1 MKSLNYALVSSLCAL
16 VIGILLVTW
25 PDVAVSYLVITIG
38 VLFLIPGLVGL
49 FSYLALLNKS
59 KADAPRPVF
68 PIVALGSTLFGVWLI
83 IMPSFFV
90 GVLMYVLGILLV
102 LGGISQLA
110 NLIAARS
117 FMPVPFGV
125 YIVPVLILAAGITV
139 LFNPFATAEIPF
151 IVLGISSIVYAL
163 MDMVRLLRFRL
174 FQTSAPFPGCAF
186 LLCLRGSCRVKIH
199 LTCYDL
205 KEGSLAIIFPGVF
218 FQIQEQSKDCRFIFV
233 GFSKKLIE
241 GAKLFSYTVE
251 YTPYIFERPVIEMKK
266 DVYEL
271 FRDSI
276 RLLIRRQKIKEEMS
290 GMQISLIYTQLLL
303 SLGSVYK
310 KRGEEE
316 DSPRYNRNQ
325 EIVKELVRII
335 VQYYKTERNVS
346 FYAEKLHLS
355 PQHLSTTVKKVT
367 GKTLTDILSSFII
380 RDAQA
385 KLRSTDMTVQE
396 IAYSL
401 NFSDISFF
409 GKYFKRYTGMSPKQY
424 RNM

>member
-1 MKSLNYALVSSLCAL
+1 MKRFDKLD
-16 VIGILLVTW
+16 LLPEGQDMV
-25 PDVAVSYLVITIG
+25 
-38 VLFLIPGLVGL
+38 
-49 FSYLALLNKS
+49 
-59 KADAPRPVF
+59 
-68 PIVALGSTLFGVWLI
+68 
-83 IMPSFFV
+83 
-90 GVLMYVLGILLV
+90 
-102 LGGISQLA
+102 
-110 NLIAARS
+110 
-117 FMPVPFGV
+117 
-125 YIVPVLILAAGITV
+125 AGI
-139 LFNPFATAEIPF
+139 
-151 IVLGISSIVYAL
+151 
-163 MDMVRLLRFRL
+163 DMTNGFGRL
-174 FQTSAPFPGCAF
+174 FQVSAPSPGCIF
-186 LLCLRGSCRVKIH
+186 LLCMRGSCRVKIH
-199 LTCYDL
+199 LTHYDL
-205 KEGSLAIIFPGVF
+205 KQGSLAIVFPGVF
-218 FQIQEQSKDCRFIFV
+218 FQLLEQSKDCRFIFV

-251 YTPYIFERPVIEMKK
+251 YTPYILERPVIEMRKET
-266 DVYEL
+266 YEL

-276 RLLIRRQKIKEEMS
+276 RLLIRRQKIKEEM
-290 GMQISLIYTQLLL
+290 GEMQISLIYTQLLL
-303 SLGSVYK
+303 SLGGVYK
-310 KRGEEE
+310 KRGDD

-325 EIVKELVRII
+325 EIVLRII

>member
-1 MKSLNYALVSSLCAL
+1 MKRFDRLD
-16 VIGILLVTW
+16 LLPEGQDMV
-25 PDVAVSYLVITIG
+25 
-38 VLFLIPGLVGL
+38 
-49 FSYLALLNKS
+49 
-59 KADAPRPVF
+59 
-68 PIVALGSTLFGVWLI
+68 
-83 IMPSFFV
+83 
-90 GVLMYVLGILLV
+90 
-102 LGGISQLA
+102 
-110 NLIAARS
+110 
-117 FMPVPFGV
+117 
-125 YIVPVLILAAGITV
+125 AGI
-139 LFNPFATAEIPF
+139 
-151 IVLGISSIVYAL
+151 
-163 MDMVRLLRFRL
+163 DMTGGFYRL

-325 EIVKELVRII
+325 EIVKVLLCNII
-335 VQYYKTERNVS
+335 KRNAMCL
-346 FYAEKLHLS
+346 FM
-355 PQHLSTTVKKVT
+355 P
-367 GKTLTDILSSFII
+367 
-380 RDAQA
+380 
-385 KLRSTDMTVQE
+385 RSC
-396 IAYSL
+396 IFRHS
-401 NFSDISFF
+401 I
-409 GKYFKRYTGMSPKQY
+409 
-424 RNM
+424 

>member
-1 MKSLNYALVSSLCAL
+1 MKRFDKLD
-16 VIGILLVTW
+16 LLPEGQDMV
-25 PDVAVSYLVITIG
+25 
-38 VLFLIPGLVGL
+38 
-49 FSYLALLNKS
+49 
-59 KADAPRPVF
+59 
-68 PIVALGSTLFGVWLI
+68 
-83 IMPSFFV
+83 
-90 GVLMYVLGILLV
+90 
-102 LGGISQLA
+102 
-110 NLIAARS
+110 
-117 FMPVPFGV
+117 
-125 YIVPVLILAAGITV
+125 AGI
-139 LFNPFATAEIPF
+139 
-151 IVLGISSIVYAL
+151 
-163 MDMVRLLRFRL
+163 DMINGFGRL
-174 FQTSAPFPGCAF
+174 FQVSAPSPGCIF
-186 LLCLRGSCRVKIH
+186 LLCMRGSCRVKIH
-199 LTCYDL
+199 LTHYDL
-205 KEGSLAIIFPGVF
+205 KQGSLAIVFPGVF
-218 FQIQEQSKDCRFIFV
+218 FQLLEQSKDCRFIFV

-251 YTPYIFERPVIEMKK
+251 YTPYILERPVIEMRKET
-266 DVYEL
+266 YEL

-276 RLLIRRQKIKEEMS
+276 RLLIRRQKIKEEM
-290 GMQISLIYTQLLL
+290 GEMQISLIYTQLLL
-303 SLGSVYK
+303 SLGGVYK
-310 KRGEEE
+310 KRGDD

-325 EIVKELVRII
+325 EIVKELLRII

>member
-1 MKSLNYALVSSLCAL
+1 MKRFDKLD
-16 VIGILLVTW
+16 LLPEGQDMV
-25 PDVAVSYLVITIG
+25 
-38 VLFLIPGLVGL
+38 
-49 FSYLALLNKS
+49 
-59 KADAPRPVF
+59 
-68 PIVALGSTLFGVWLI
+68 
-83 IMPSFFV
+83 
-90 GVLMYVLGILLV
+90 
-102 LGGISQLA
+102 
-110 NLIAARS
+110 
-117 FMPVPFGV
+117 
-125 YIVPVLILAAGITV
+125 AGI
-139 LFNPFATAEIPF
+139 
-151 IVLGISSIVYAL
+151 
-163 MDMVRLLRFRL
+163 DMINGFGRL
-174 FQTSAPFPGCAF
+174 FQVSAPSPGCIF
-186 LLCLRGSCRVKIH
+186 LLCMRGSCRVKIH
-199 LTCYDL
+199 LTHYDL
-205 KEGSLAIIFPGVF
+205 KQGSLAIVFPGVF
-218 FQIQEQSKDCRFIFV
+218 FQLLEQSKDCRFIFV

-251 YTPYIFERPVIEMKK
+251 YTPYILERPVIEMRKET
-266 DVYEL
+266 YEL

-276 RLLIRRQKIKEEMS
+276 RLLIRRQKIKEEM
-290 GMQISLIYTQLLL
+290 GEMQISLIYTQLLD
-303 SLGSVYK
+303 
-310 KRGEEE
+310 

-325 EIVKELVRII
+325 EIVKELLRII

>member
-1 MKSLNYALVSSLCAL
+1 M
-16 VIGILLVTW
+16 
-25 PDVAVSYLVITIG
+25 
-38 VLFLIPGLVGL
+38 
-49 FSYLALLNKS
+49 
-59 KADAPRPVF
+59 
-68 PIVALGSTLFGVWLI
+68 
-83 IMPSFFV
+83 
-90 GVLMYVLGILLV
+90 
-102 LGGISQLA
+102 
-110 NLIAARS
+110 
-117 FMPVPFGV
+117 
-125 YIVPVLILAAGITV
+125 
-139 LFNPFATAEIPF
+139 
-151 IVLGISSIVYAL
+151 
-163 MDMVRLLRFRL
+163 
-174 FQTSAPFPGCAF
+174 
-186 LLCLRGSCRVKIH
+186 RGSCRVKIH
-199 LTCYDL
+199 LTHYDL
-205 KEGSLAIIFPGVF
+205 KQGSLAIVFPGVF
-218 FQIQEQSKDCRFIFV
+218 FQLLEQSKDCRFIFV

-251 YTPYIFERPVIEMKK
+251 YTPYILERPVIEMRKET
-266 DVYEL
+266 YEL

-276 RLLIRRQKIKEEMS
+276 CLLIRRQKIKEEM
-290 GMQISLIYTQLLL
+290 GEMQISLIYTQLLL
-303 SLGSVYK
+303 SLGGVYK
-310 KRGEEE
+310 KRGDD

-325 EIVKELVRII
+325 EIVKELLRII

>member
-1 MKSLNYALVSSLCAL
+1 
-16 VIGILLVTW
+16 
-25 PDVAVSYLVITIG
+25 
-38 VLFLIPGLVGL
+38 
-49 FSYLALLNKS
+49 
-59 KADAPRPVF
+59 
-68 PIVALGSTLFGVWLI
+68 
-83 IMPSFFV
+83 
-90 GVLMYVLGILLV
+90 
-102 LGGISQLA
+102 
-110 NLIAARS
+110 
-117 FMPVPFGV
+117 
-125 YIVPVLILAAGITV
+125 
-139 LFNPFATAEIPF
+139 
-151 IVLGISSIVYAL
+151 
-163 MDMVRLLRFRL
+163 
-174 FQTSAPFPGCAF
+174 
-186 LLCLRGSCRVKIH
+186 
-199 LTCYDL
+199 
-205 KEGSLAIIFPGVF
+205 
-218 FQIQEQSKDCRFIFV
+218 
-233 GFSKKLIE
+233 
-241 GAKLFSYTVE
+241 
-251 YTPYIFERPVIEMKK
+251 MKK

-401 NFSDISFF
+401 NFRIFPSSGNTSNVIRVCRPSSIGTCKNNKGRCICLRLPLLFLRTIF
-409 GKYFKRYTGMSPKQY
+409 YPNIGVIYCVSKYPPPTSQM
-424 RNM
+424 

>member
-1 MKSLNYALVSSLCAL
+1 MKRFDRLD
-16 VIGILLVTW
+16 LL
-25 PDVAVSYLVITIG
+25 PED
-38 VLFLIPGLVGL
+38 
-49 FSYLALLNKS
+49 
-59 KADAPRPVF
+59 
-68 PIVALGSTLFGVWLI
+68 
-83 IMPSFFV
+83 
-90 GVLMYVLGILLV
+90 
-102 LGGISQLA
+102 Q
-110 NLIAARS
+110 
-117 FMPVPFGV
+117 
-125 YIVPVLILAAGITV
+125 
-139 LFNPFATAEIPF
+139 
-151 IVLGISSIVYAL
+151 
-163 MDMVRLLRFRL
+163 DMVSGIDLTGGFYRL
-174 FQTSAPFPGCAF
+174 FQTSAPCPGFVF
-186 LLCLRGSCRVKIH
+186 LLCVRGGCRMKIH
-199 LTCYDL
+199 LTHYDL
-205 KEGSLAIIFPGVF
+205 KEGSLAIVFPGVF
-218 FQIQEQSKDCRFIFV
+218 LQIQEQSKDCRFVFV

-251 YTPYIFERPVIEMKK
+251 YTPYIFERPVIEMRT
-266 DVYEL
+266 DIYEL

-276 RLLIRRQKIKEEMS
+276 RLLVRRQKIKEVMS
-290 GMQISLIYTQLLL
+290 EMQIGLIYTQLLL
-303 SLGSVYK
+303 ALGGMYK
-310 KRGEEE
+310 KRGEEEE

-325 EIVKELVRII
+325 EIVKELVRIV

-346 FYAEKLHLS
+346 FYAGKLHLS

>member
-1 MKSLNYALVSSLCAL
+1 MKRFDRLD
-16 VIGILLVTW
+16 LLPEGKDMV
-25 PDVAVSYLVITIG
+25 
-38 VLFLIPGLVGL
+38 
-49 FSYLALLNKS
+49 
-59 KADAPRPVF
+59 
-68 PIVALGSTLFGVWLI
+68 
-83 IMPSFFV
+83 
-90 GVLMYVLGILLV
+90 
-102 LGGISQLA
+102 
-110 NLIAARS
+110 
-117 FMPVPFGV
+117 
-125 YIVPVLILAAGITV
+125 AGI
-139 LFNPFATAEIPF
+139 
-151 IVLGISSIVYAL
+151 
-163 MDMVRLLRFRL
+163 DMTYGFGRL
-174 FQTSAPFPGCAF
+174 FQVSAPSPGCIF
-186 LLCLRGSCRVKIH
+186 LLCMRGSCRVKIH
-199 LTCYDL
+199 LTHYDL
-205 KEGSLAIIFPGVF
+205 KQGSLAIVFPGVF
-218 FQIQEQSKDCRFIFV
+218 FQLLEQSKDCRFIFV

-251 YTPYIFERPVIEMKK
+251 YTPYILERPVIEMRKET
-266 DVYEL
+266 YEL

-303 SLGSVYK
+303 SLGGVYK
-310 KRGEEE
+310 KRGDD

-325 EIVKELVRII
+325 EIVKELLRII
-335 VQYYKTERNVS
+335 VQYYKTERNES